1 MDKIL
6 LEILC
11 PATSKRYDF
20 WVSKRMCVGKVKNK
34 ILSEIREFEKNDS
47 IFQDEDQI
55 VLFRENGDILNHENI
70 TMSHSGINSG
80 ECLMLI

>member
-1 MDKIL
+1 MDKLL
-6 LEILC
+6 LEITC

-20 WVSKRMCVGKVKNK
+20 WVSTKMNIGKVKAK

-47 IFQDEDQI
+47 IFCDENQI
-55 VLFRENGDILNHENI
+55 MLFRENGEILNCENI
-70 TMSHSGINSG
+70 TMAQSGVKSG